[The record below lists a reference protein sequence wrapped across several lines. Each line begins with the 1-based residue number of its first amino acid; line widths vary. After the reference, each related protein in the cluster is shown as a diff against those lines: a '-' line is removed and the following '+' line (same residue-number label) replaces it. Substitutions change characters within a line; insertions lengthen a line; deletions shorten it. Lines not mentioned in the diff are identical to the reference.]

1 MSEFQRPYLPAA
13 GKHWRLP
20 FYDVLARLVGGDR
33 GRSLL
38 ARQVSCKP
46 GSRILEVGCGTGE
59 LLLLLKRAHP
69 AGLFT
74 GLDPDPKALERARGK
89 ARRAGLAISFDQG
102 FAEELPYAEASF
114 DGVVS
119 CFMFHH
125 LEVGAKARMLTEVR
139 RVLRPG
145 APFHLVD
152 FAGPSTD
159 GRSFVARRVHSH
171 SRLKDNDEDRVLEM
185 MREAGLVDPMVA
197 SRTVGWL
204 TEMVCYRALCSARRV
219 RSHP

>member
-1 MSEFQRPYLPAA
+1 M
-13 GKHWRLP
+13 P
-20 FYDVLARLVGGDR
+20 FYDVLARLFGGDR

-59 LLLLLKRAHP
+59 MLLLLKRAHP
-69 AGLFT
+69 EGQFT
-74 GLDPDPKALERARGK
+74 GLDPDPNALERASGK
-89 ARRAGLAISFDQG
+89 ARRAGVAIRFDQG
-102 FAEELPYAEASF
+102 FAEELPYEEGSF

-119 CFMFHH
+119 SFMFHH
-125 LEVGAKARMLTEVR
+125 LEVAAKVRMLTEVR

-145 APFHLVD
+145 APLDLID

-159 GRSFVARRVHSH
+159 GRSFAARRFHSH
-171 SRLKDNDEDRVLEM
+171 SRLKDNDEDRVLKM
-185 MREAGLVDPMVA
+185 MREAGFVDPKVT

-204 TEMVCYRALCSARRV
+204 TEMVCYRALCSARV
-219 RSHP
+219 GSHP